1 LLEPLTW
8 LWVLASFL
16 IVSLIAGGYPAW
28 LIARVNV
35 ISILKGKF
43 SIRRS
48 QRIRNSLIVV
58 QFAIA
63 VLLMIC
69 TFITWQQVNFL
80 RNQPLGYNRSQV
92 ISVPIEGDQDPNTV
106 LERLREKLNGYPNIQ
121 SVSGIYNNLGR
132 GLDGSNRNSSIGFD
146 YKNKNMRT
154 GWMGVS
160 YDFTKTL
167 DLKLVAGRDFSRE
180 FPTDS
185 NAIVINEAMAKQLGE
200 KEIIG
205 LQLPIHDSASYMTVI
220 GVVKDFNYES
230 LHKEIKP
237 ISFTIERPFGV
248 HYALVKVTPANLPGS
263 MSLIKE
269 VWKKILPNSE
279 FKGSFL
285 DENIDRQYKKEEKLG
300 QIFISGAIIAIVL
313 SCMGLLAMVLLIVT
327 QRVKEIGIR
336 KVLGASVSN
345 IVVLISK
352 DFMWLVIIAFVIAA
366 PLGWWSMQKWLEHFA
381 YRIDIQW
388 WVFVLAAVLAF
399 AIAFITISLQA
410 VRAALSNPVKNLRT
424 E

>member
-1 LLEPLTW
+1 
-8 LWVLASFL
+8 
-16 IVSLIAGGYPAW
+16 
-28 LIARVNV
+28 
-35 ISILKGKF
+35 
-43 SIRRS
+43 
-48 QRIRNSLIVV
+48 
-58 QFAIA
+58 
-63 VLLMIC
+63 
-69 TFITWQQVNFL
+69 
-80 RNQPLGYNRSQV
+80 V

-366 PLGWWSMQKWLEHFA
+366 PLGWWSMQKWLEGFA